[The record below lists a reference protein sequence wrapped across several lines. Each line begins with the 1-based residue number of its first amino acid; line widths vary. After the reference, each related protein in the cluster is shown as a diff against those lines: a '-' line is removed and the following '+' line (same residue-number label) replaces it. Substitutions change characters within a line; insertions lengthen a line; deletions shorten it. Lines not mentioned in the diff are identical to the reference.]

1 MLSDNAYHANLLR
14 KGCLT
19 DSVNTIVLEESS
31 LEIVPKKYWHTR
43 CCKDVQVRFGVMP
56 QFQMLDDNF
65 HHEIVNKLE
74 NPQKRGRPDIVH
86 FALLDITSTPLYMND
101 KIQVVIHTIGEQ
113 TIKVGKHVRVPRT
126 LQRFC
131 GVISKVLTE
140 RQVQSEKNH
149 FELKKNQSIKELL
162 SSLSVDET
170 ILLSSKGIPADFSIL
185 TKETNSKKQ
194 STAWVVGGFAH
205 GNFKES
211 SRNLFDR
218 IVSISDSSLPAH
230 VVTARLCYELERI
243 LNV

>member
-1 MLSDNAYHANLLR
+1 
-14 KGCLT
+14 
-19 DSVNTIVLEESS
+19 
-31 LEIVPKKYWHTR
+31 
-43 CCKDVQVRFGVMP
+43 MP
-56 QFQMLDDNF
+56 EFQILDDNF

-74 NPQKRGRPDIVH
+74 NPQKRGRPDVVH

-101 KIQVVIHTIGEQ
+101 KIQVLIHTVGEQ
-113 TIKVGKHVRVPRT
+113 TIRVGRQVRVPRT

-140 RQVQSEKNH
+140 RQVESEKTY
-149 FELKKNQSIKELL
+149 FALKKDQSLKELL

-170 ILLSSKGIPADFSIL
+170 ISLSSKGIPADLSIL
-185 TKETNSKKQ
+185 IAETNSKKQ

-205 GNFKES
+205 GNFNES
-211 SRNLFDR
+211 SRNLFNR

-230 VVTARLCYELERI
+230 VVTARLCYELEKT